1 MMNKKIFFGCP
12 ISQRAWIAPFY
23 LRNFY
28 NQTYPKHL
36 IHVLWI
42 VNNSTDDTFSI
53 LSKFKLDHE
62 KEYGSIRIQIY
73 NDSEVP
79 EDTRQT
85 TFDGKRVSNIREE
98 VMYHRLAELRNRMLA
113 EFLKTDCDYY
123 FSVDSD
129 ILLRKDCLERLISHN
144 KDFVSALI
152 YNGYLMAGGKE
163 EAYKYPNIL
172 NEDTP
177 GHYKHIVNYRTKHPE
192 TNFEKPLIKTD
203 FTGAVCLMSRKTCSV
218 SRYSWHKQGE
228 DEPLCRTAREA
239 GIQIWCDVYNY
250 NQHVMSKELLEKFK
264 TFGVEDEQRN

>member
-1 MMNKKIFFGCP
+1 MNKKIFFGCP

-36 IHVLWI
+36 IHILWI
-42 VNNSTDDTFSI
+42 VNNSTDDTFQI
-53 LSKFKLDHE
+53 LSQFKLDHE

-73 NDSEVP
+73 NASEIP
-79 EDTRQT
+79 EDQRS
-85 TFDGKRVSNIREE
+85 VEIREKF
-98 VMYHRLAELRNRMLA
+98 MYQRLADLRNRMLD

-129 ILLRKDCLERLISHN
+129 ILLRKDCLERLISHD
-144 KDFVSALI
+144 KDFVAALI
-152 YNGYLMAGGKE
+152 YNGYLMSGGKE
-163 EAYKYPNIL
+163 NAYKYPNIL

-192 TNFEKPLIKTD
+192 TNFENPLIKTD
-203 FTGAVCLMSRKTCSV
+203 FTGAVCVMSRKTCSV

-228 DEPLCRTAREA
+228 DSPLCESARKA

-250 NQHVMSKELLEKFK
+250 NQHVMSKELLEEFK
-264 TFGVEDEQRN
+264 NFGVEDEQRN